1 MLIGIELLD
10 TIRQDETSDE
20 KTLAKKCG
28 YATVTKSGAEKIL
41 LTPFSRNILSKV
53 SQLVKTQLFAPL
65 CFYRGGRDAV
75 YKKSTLP

>member
-28 YATVTKSGAEKIL
+28 YATVSKSGTEKIL
-41 LTPFSRNILSKV
+41 LTPF
-53 SQLVKTQLFAPL
+53 
-65 CFYRGGRDAV
+65 YEAV
-75 YKKSTLP
+75 LIAKGENW

>member
-10 TIRQDETSDE
+10 TIRQDEPSDE

-41 LTPFSRNILSKV
+41 LTPF
-53 SQLVKTQLFAPL
+53 
-65 CFYRGGRDAV
+65 YEAV
-75 YKKSTLP
+75 IIAKGLNS

>member
-28 YATVTKSGAEKIL
+28 DVAVSKNGAEKIL
-41 LTPFSRNILSKV
+41 LTPFYEAV
-53 SQLVKTQLFAPL
+53 LVAK
-65 CFYRGGRDAV
+65 GENW
-75 YKKSTLP
+75 

>member
-10 TIRQDETSDE
+10 TIRQDETTDE

-41 LTPFSRNILSKV
+41 LTPFYEAVILAK
-53 SQLVKTQLFAPL
+53 
-65 CFYRGGRDAV
+65 YIHH
-75 YKKSTLP
+75 